1 MYLLKLTLNSRL
13 LENDGFFELVIEIQ
27 QSLRIYDAQFH
38 ANSNEVLKMFDMDSL
53 IVYCVIIY
61 KLQLSFRTNSIRLN
75 SNCKLFLRNIW
86 NLFITFFF
94 KKPYL
99 QIKLQLTLNGITLL
113 IVFTFT
119 IFFWRNFVK
128 SNDLILY

>member
-1 MYLLKLTLNSRL
+1 MYLLKLTLDSRL

-75 SNCKLFLRNIW
+75 SNCKLFSRNI
-86 NLFITFFF
+86 
-94 KKPYL
+94 
-99 QIKLQLTLNGITLL
+99 
-113 IVFTFT
+113 
-119 IFFWRNFVK
+119 
-128 SNDLILY
+128 